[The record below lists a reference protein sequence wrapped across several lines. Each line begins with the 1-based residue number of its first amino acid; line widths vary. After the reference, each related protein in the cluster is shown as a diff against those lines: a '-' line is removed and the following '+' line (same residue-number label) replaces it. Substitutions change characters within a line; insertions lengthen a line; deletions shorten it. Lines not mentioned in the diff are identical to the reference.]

1 MERMD
6 KLDIYIYDDDDDAVK
21 KSPVSCT
28 ILLLERVPAQ

>member
-6 KLDIYIYDDDDDAVK
+6 KLDIYIYDDDDAVK